1 MPGPLQALI
10 DRNRHGEP
18 DDGDRQRMDGNGI
31 QDELAQIHPSS
42 YGWALACCGWNHQEA
57 EDVLQTSYLKA
68 IEGRARFNGHS
79 STRTWFFA
87 VVRKTALEQRRYRAV
102 RYGALGRWLRGVP
115 APEPVATPETL
126 SGQAEQH
133 EHLRD
138 MLGRLSSRQ
147 REVLH
152 LVFYQDLTIENAA
165 HVLSIS
171 VGSAR
176 THYQRGKAQLR
187 KLLTEAGNR

>member
-1 MPGPLQALI
+1 MRGPLQALI

-79 STRTWFFA
+79 STRTWFVA

-102 RYGALGRWLRGVP
+102 RHGALGRWLRGVP

-126 SGQAEQH
+126 SGQAEEH

-152 LVFYQDLTIENAA
+152 LVFYQDLTIEDAA

-176 THYQRGKAQLR
+176 THYQRGKVQLR
-187 KLLTEAGNR
+187 KLLTEAGSR

>member
-1 MPGPLQALI
+1 MPSPLQALTS
-10 DRNRHGEP
+10 RNRHRTP
-18 DDGDRQRMDGNGI
+18 DDGERQSMDGNGI
-31 QDELAQIHPSS
+31 QNELAQLHPSS
-42 YGWALACCGWNHQEA
+42 YGWALACCGWNRHEA
-57 EDVLQTSYLKA
+57 EEVLQTSYLKA

-87 VVRKTALEQRRYRAV
+87 VVRTTALEQRRYRAV
-102 RYGALGRWLRGVP
+102 RYGALGRWLRGTP
-115 APEPVATPETL
+115 TPEPVATPEAL

-133 EHLRD
+133 ERLRK
-138 MLGRLSSRQ
+138 LLQRLSTRQ
-147 REVLH
+147 REILH
-152 LVFYQDLTIENAA
+152 LVFYQDLTIEDAA

-187 KLLTEAGNR
+187 KLLTEAEGR

>member
-1 MPGPLQALI
+1 MRGPLQALI

-18 DDGDRQRMDGNGI
+18 DDGDRQRMDGNRI

-102 RYGALGRWLRGVP
+102 RHGALGRWLRGVP

-126 SGQAEQH
+126 SGQAEEH

-152 LVFYQDLTIENAA
+152 LVFYQDLTIEDAA

-176 THYQRGKAQLR
+176 THYQRGKVQLR
-187 KLLTEAGNR
+187 KLLTEAGSR